1 MASTIEKPLM
11 ISKWRNPAEA
21 FTSKKAFPTL
31 PNQCS
36 YPRLFLWFWLQPHLH
51 PCWSCGSHC
60 SRPGQRRVL
69 LTLKNWKITLAGSAM
84 IWSWKFCMQNLAP
97 FEAHLFTLWGTLFHE
112 RLQRNSK
119 KFPPGLVLDWID
131 GHQVWSLP
139 SFEVSCQLLMND
151 LNQIS
156 SAFSLMT
163 SSMAL
168 AY

>member
-1 MASTIEKPLM
+1 
-11 ISKWRNPAEA
+11 
-21 FTSKKAFPTL
+21 
-31 PNQCS
+31 
-36 YPRLFLWFWLQPHLH
+36 
-51 PCWSCGSHC
+51 
-60 SRPGQRRVL
+60 
-69 LTLKNWKITLAGSAM
+69 
-84 IWSWKFCMQNLAP
+84 MQNLAP

-112 RLQRNSK
+112 RPQRNSK

-156 SAFSLMT
+156 SAFLLMT

-168 AY
+168 ASTIRWVLIKLFPHDYVHSSGFVTLKILVY